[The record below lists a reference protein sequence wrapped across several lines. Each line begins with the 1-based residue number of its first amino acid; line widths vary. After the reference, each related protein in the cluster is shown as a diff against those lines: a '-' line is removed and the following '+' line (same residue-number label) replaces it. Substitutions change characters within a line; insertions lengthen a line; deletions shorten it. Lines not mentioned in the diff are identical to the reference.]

1 MTRASMKR
9 VAKRVSEKN
18 PEAAA
23 SAAAAEGGNGQAP
36 PTVGRQQI
44 PTKKVGDLKAAETK
58 TLVDLEQMMMKKM
71 AEIGDITMQIDAA
84 KRQQASLADEVIRM
98 RQERQSAMKQI
109 VISHGFDPDKQRYT
123 LMLDKKEIH
132 TLA

>member
-1 MTRASMKR
+1 MKR

-23 SAAAAEGGNGQAP
+23 AAAEGGNGKAQAKP
-36 PTVGRQQI
+36 AAPQI
-44 PTKKVGDLKAAETK
+44 QTKKVGDLKTAETK
-58 TLVDLEQMMMKKM
+58 TLVGLEQMMMKKM

-84 KRQQASLADEVIRM
+84 KRQQAALADEIIRM
-98 RQERQSAMKQI
+98 RQERASAMKQI

-132 TLA
+132 TTA